1 MYGVYVCVQIDRELA
16 DLEKTHGD
24 VKSKQRDAE
33 SDEQSDDSDRA
44 VTAVSYIICFE
55 DSCIFSTSFL
65 NSCY

>member
-1 MYGVYVCVQIDRELA
+1 MVRVHLCIQIDRELA

-55 DSCIFSTSFL
+55 DS
-65 NSCY
+65 